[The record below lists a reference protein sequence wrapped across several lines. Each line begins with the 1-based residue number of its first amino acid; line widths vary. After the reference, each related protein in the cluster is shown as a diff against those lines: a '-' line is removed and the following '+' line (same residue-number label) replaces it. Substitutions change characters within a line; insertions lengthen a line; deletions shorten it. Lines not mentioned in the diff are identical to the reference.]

1 MKYIEA
7 LRKYNEGKT
16 KWCMPRKG
24 SSDYMIIKKMV
35 DKNYQEKKVVAKQ
48 PAKKPAKSST
58 KSLKHS
64 DVYMSLSKENRNIID
79 KASKKP
85 KIKKSPNLFM
95 SDKRIQKIQK
105 FFKKYAVKD
114 KYVLENRI
122 KYYEY
127 LLNYIKNIKKEE
139 CVKKYIEDN
148 LTKYSIDDKLF
159 LIKKIGT
166 DSVNASI
173 YLTVMKNVLGGNL
186 LAAKIT
192 PISNDNFKEIN
203 IMDYLT
209 KKVITKGKSKHFL
222 MMYKHF
228 VCYKN
233 DTSDYVSD
241 SKRLIAINELAHGDL
256 KMLVEDRKVAGNSE
270 LMYNLFAQTF
280 LSIASFHKHAKNYH
294 NDAHFGNFLYHK
306 NKEVGY
312 YHYVSNKKDYYLK
325 ACEYNIM
332 IYDFGYSE
340 DIKEKNAKHNL
351 VDYLR
356 IINAFMNKYHGW
368 GEYVDLPEQS
378 FNNEMIYVQDHLM
391 SYIRNISSSY
401 DLDIVEFIYNMMQK
415 GPKNMHNNIFT
426 TTKPNKIIN
435 KIPFVI

>member
-35 DKNYQEKKVVAKQ
+35 DKNYQGKKVVDKK

-222 MMYKHF
+222 MMYKYF

-256 KMLVEDRKVAGNSE
+256 KTLVEDRKVAGNSE

-280 LSIASFHKHAKNYH
+280 LSIASFHKLAKNYH

-351 VDYLR
+351 IDYLR

-378 FNNEMIYVQDHLM
+378 FNNEMIHVQDHLM

-401 DLDIVEFIYNMMQK
+401 DLDIVEFIYNIMQK

>member
-7 LRKYNEGKT
+7 LRKYNEGKN

-35 DKNYQEKKVVAKQ
+35 DKNYQGKKVVAKSSTKQ
-48 PAKKPAKSST
+48 ST

-64 DVYMSLSKENRNIID
+64 DIYKSLSKENRNIID

-95 SDKRIQKIQK
+95 TDKRIQKIQK

-114 KYVLENRI
+114 KYVLKNRI

-127 LLNYIKNIKKEE
+127 LLNYIKNIKTEE

-148 LTKYSIDDKLF
+148 NTKYSIADKLF

-173 YLTVMKNVLGGNL
+173 YLTVVKNVFGGNL

-209 KKVITKGKSKHFL
+209 KKIITKEKSKHFL
-222 MMYKHF
+222 MMYKYF
-228 VCYKN
+228 VCYEN
-233 DTSDYVSD
+233 TTSNYVSD

-256 KMLVEDRKVAGNSE
+256 KTLIEDRKVVGNSE
-270 LMYNLFAQTF
+270 LMYNLLVQTF
-280 LSIASFHKHAKNYH
+280 LSIASFHKLAKNYH
-294 NDAHFGNFLYHK
+294 NDAHYGNFLYHK

-340 DIKEKNAKHNL
+340 DIKDKNAKHNL

-356 IINAFMNKYHGW
+356 IINAFMNKYYGW

-378 FNNEMIYVQDHLM
+378 FNNEMISVQDHLM
-391 SYIRNISSSY
+391 SYIKNLRSSY
-401 DLDIVEFIYNMMQK
+401 DLDMVEFIYNMIQS

-426 TTKPNKIIN
+426 NIKPSKIIN
-435 KIPFVI
+435 KTPFVI

>member
-7 LRKYNEGKT
+7 LRKYNEGKN

-24 SSDYMIIKKMV
+24 SSDYMIIKNMV
-35 DKNYQEKKVVAKQ
+35 DKNYLEKKVSS
-48 PAKKPAKSST
+48 KSSA

-64 DVYMSLSKENRNIID
+64 DVYNSLSKENRNIIE

-85 KIKKSPNLFM
+85 KLKKSPNLFM

-127 LLNYIKNIKKEE
+127 LLNYIKNIKGDE
-139 CVKKYIEDN
+139 CVKKYIEN
-148 LTKYSIDDKLF
+148 NNTKYSIADKLF

-192 PISNDNFKEIN
+192 EISNDNFKEIN
-203 IMDYLT
+203 IMDHLT
-209 KKVITKGKSKHFL
+209 KKVITQGKSKHFL
-222 MMYKHF
+222 MMYTYF
-228 VCYKN
+228 VCSKN
-233 DTSDYVSD
+233 MINDYVSD
-241 SKRLIAINELAHGDL
+241 NKRLIAINELAHGDL
-256 KMLVEDRKVAGNSE
+256 KTLVEDKKIVGNNE

-280 LSIASFHKHAKNYH
+280 LSIASFHKLAKNYH
-294 NDAHFGNFLYHK
+294 NDAHFGNFLYQK
-306 NKEVGY
+306 NKEIGY
-312 YHYVSNKKDYYLK
+312 YHYVSNKKNYYLK

-332 IYDFGYSE
+332 IYDFGYSQ
-340 DIKEKNAKHNL
+340 DIENKKAKYTL

-368 GEYVDLPEQS
+368 GEYVDLPQKS
-378 FNNEMIYVQDHLM
+378 FNDEMIYVQDHLM

-401 DLDIVEFIYNMMQK
+401 DLDMVEFIYNMIQK

-426 TTKPNKIIN
+426 KIKPNKIIN

>member
-35 DKNYQEKKVVAKQ
+35 DKNYQEKKASL
-48 PAKKPAKSST
+48 KSSV
-58 KSLKHS
+58 KSMKHS
-64 DVYMSLSKENRNIID
+64 DVYNSLSKQSKIIID

-85 KIKKSPNLFM
+85 KLKKSTNLFI
-95 SDKRIQKIQK
+95 SDKRIQKIQR

-127 LLNYIKNIKKEE
+127 LLNYIKNIKGDE

-148 LTKYSIDDKLF
+148 NTKYSIGDKLF

-192 PISNDNFKEIN
+192 PINNDNFKEIN

-209 KKVITKGKSKHFL
+209 KKIIAKKKSKHFL
-222 MMYKHF
+222 MMYKYF

-241 SKRLIAINELAHGDL
+241 NKRLISINELAHGDL
-256 KMLVEDRKVAGNSE
+256 KTLVEDRKVAGNNE
-270 LMYNLFAQTF
+270 LMYNLLIQTF
-280 LSIASFHKHAKNYH
+280 LSIASFHKLAKNYH
-294 NDAHFGNFLYHK
+294 NDAHYGNFLYQK

-332 IYDFGYSE
+332 IYDFGYSQ
-340 DIKEKNAKHNL
+340 DIKEKNDKYTL

-368 GEYVDLPEQS
+368 GEYIDLPQNS
-378 FNNEMIYVQDHLM
+378 FNDEMIYIQDQLM
-391 SYIRNISSSY
+391 SYIKNLSSSY
-401 DLDIVEFIYNMMQK
+401 DLDIVEFIHHMIEK

-426 TTKPNKIIN
+426 TIKPSKIIN